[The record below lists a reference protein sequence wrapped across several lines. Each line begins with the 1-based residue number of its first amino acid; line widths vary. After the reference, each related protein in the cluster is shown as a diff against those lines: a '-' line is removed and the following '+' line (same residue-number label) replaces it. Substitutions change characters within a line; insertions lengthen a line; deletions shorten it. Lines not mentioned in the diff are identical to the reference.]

1 MTNEKGVN
9 MDDQASSVEKRAK
22 ALLSEFVLD
31 NDAERAHRRKIDL
44 SWSSSGRS
52 MP

>member
-1 MTNEKGVN
+1 MTNEKEMN
-9 MDDQASSVEKRAK
+9 MDNEASSVEKRAK

-31 NDAERAHRRKIDL
+31 NNAEGAHRRKVDL

-52 MP
+52 LP

>member
-31 NDAERAHRRKIDL
+31 NDAEGAHRRKVDL

>member
-31 NDAERAHRRKIDL
+31 NDAEGAHRRKVDL

-52 MP
+52 LP

>member
-1 MTNEKGVN
+1 MTNEKGMN
-9 MDDQASSVEKRAK
+9 MDNEASFVEQRAK

-31 NDAERAHRRKIDL
+31 DHAESSHRRKVDL

>member
-31 NDAERAHRRKIDL
+31 NDAEEAHRRKVDL

>member
-31 NDAERAHRRKIDL
+31 DHAESSHRRKVDL

-52 MP
+52 LP